1 MSNEWSLIE
10 QMSYINTMLQIYNN
24 TTYTTLQVMALQFA
38 INAMMQI
45 ARKLYNNGVQKQK
58 KILLLL
64 TWHYT

>member
-1 MSNEWSLIE
+1 
-10 QMSYINTMLQIYNN
+10 MLQIYNN